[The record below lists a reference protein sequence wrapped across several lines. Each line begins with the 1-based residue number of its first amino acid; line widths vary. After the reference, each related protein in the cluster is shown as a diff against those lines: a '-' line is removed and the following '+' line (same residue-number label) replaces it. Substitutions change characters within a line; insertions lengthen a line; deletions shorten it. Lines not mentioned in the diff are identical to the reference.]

1 MKDSAVIVRITIACL
16 QVEVPYVGMHAHMV
30 HMYLA
35 MAAKLKS
42 AAGGKEPND
51 HKTKKQSDH
60 C

>member
-1 MKDSAVIVRITIACL
+1 
-16 QVEVPYVGMHAHMV
+16 MV

-51 HKTKKQSDH
+51 HKTSKVTTAKVYLRVGCDVLSRK
-60 C
+60 